1 MRSLNFESDKPLLYL
16 VATPIGNLQ
25 EVSPRTIEVLSSVD
39 LIACEDTRV
48 TGKLLSLLGIKR
60 IYFHYV
66 NITKFLFLMTLLKK

>member
-1 MRSLNFESDKPLLYL
+1 MRTLNFESDRPLVYL

-48 TGKLLSLLGIKR
+48 TGKLLSLLGIKNDL
-60 IYFHYV
+60 IS
-66 NITKFLFLMTLLKK
+66 LLYAYPA